1 MEGPLLDEEMR
12 GEGNETQNNR
22 FKRWRERPCLSY
34 ELGTWLSEEDQ
45 HERKDR

>member
-1 MEGPLLDEEMR
+1 MDGPFREEEMR

-22 FKRWRERPCLSY
+22 FKRRMVKKKA
-34 ELGTWLSEEDQ
+34 LGTWLSEEDQ